1 MASRKAREADTGA
14 AARALIAKGD
24 KYFAEA
30 VEHESTGWFKWAPDW
45 VLSAMAF
52 EQVSRV
58 RSFC

>member
-1 MASRKAREADTGA
+1 MASRKSRDGDTGGNA

-52 EQVSRV
+52 EQVYALS
-58 RSFC
+58 